1 MHESRTRQPA
11 AKTPLLSTHRSVSP
25 SGELSNGDG
34 SPVRFF
40 ISTTEHGV
48 TRAFRNADRARV
60 TSQLFCPERD
70 LHSCYLFIYLLSFP
84 RSPSLYQVK
93 INNTTATHT
102 VPLYIFVCL
111 FFTAMTPTYN
121 SKTAIQYHT
130 MYNNCPLFL
139 LLAKH
144 PLPLLPQVRP
154 LRQIA
159 NKGHGYIYSTLAT
172 YFYAGIY
179 LHADINGHRPRR
191 HNLVPLSYIIWSK
204 FRIHLTLKYYTI
216 LCSQHNHCCVMYKNT
231 IDRPSA

>member
-93 INNTTATHT
+93 INNSTTVQQQQHT
-102 VPLYIFVCL
+102 
-111 FFTAMTPTYN
+111 
-121 SKTAIQYHT
+121 QYHYT
-130 MYNNCPLFL
+130 FFFFFL
-139 LLAKH
+139 
-144 PLPLLPQVRP
+144 PPFPQLTTVKQR
-154 LRQIA
+154 
-159 NKGHGYIYSTLAT
+159 YSTTRCTIIVLSFSCLRSTLCPFCLRSAL
-172 YFYAGIY
+172 YA
-179 LHADINGHRPRR
+179 
-191 HNLVPLSYIIWSK
+191 K
-204 FRIHLTLKYYTI
+204 
-216 LCSQHNHCCVMYKNT
+216 
-231 IDRPSA
+231 